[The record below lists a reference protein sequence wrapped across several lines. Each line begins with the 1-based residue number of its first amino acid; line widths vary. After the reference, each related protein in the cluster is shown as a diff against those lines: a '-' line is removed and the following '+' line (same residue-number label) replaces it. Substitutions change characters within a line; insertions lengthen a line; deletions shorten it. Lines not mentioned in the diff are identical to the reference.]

1 MNQKTVWFALKL
13 MLAAAG
19 ISIAIKYGGPYLAL
33 PEQIPVVIGMIVLP
47 TLIMAGILW
56 RWQMQSPLSK
66 TPLQAGKGSL
76 GIEDDRAFTPSP
88 SPRGEREV

>member
-19 ISIAIKYGGPYLAL
+19 ISTAIKYGGSYLAL
-33 PEQIPVVIGMIVLP
+33 PEQIPVVVGMIVLP

-56 RWQMQSPLSK
+56 RWQLQSPLSK
-66 TPLQAGKGSL
+66 TPLPADKGSL
-76 GIEDDRAFTPSP
+76 AMENDKDLTPSP

>member
-19 ISIAIKYGGPYLAL
+19 ISTAIKYGGPYLAL
-33 PEQIPVVIGMIVLP
+33 PEQMPVVVGMIVLP

-56 RWQMQSPLSK
+56 RWQQRSSLSP
-66 TPLQAGKGSL
+66 TRAQDRQGSPPTANSENPK
-76 GIEDDRAFTPSP
+76 ISQPPFH
-88 SPRGEREV
+88 

>member
-19 ISIAIKYGGPYLAL
+19 ISTAIKYGGPYLAL
-33 PEQIPVVIGMIVLP
+33 PEQMPVVVGMIVLP

-76 GIEDDRAFTPSP
+76 AMENDKALTPSP
-88 SPRGEREV
+88 SPGEEREV

>member
-19 ISIAIKYGGPYLAL
+19 ISTAIKYGGPYLAL
-33 PEQIPVVIGMIVLP
+33 PEQMPVVVGMIVLP

-66 TPLQAGKGSL
+66 TPLPADKGSL
-76 GIEDDRAFTPSP
+76 AMENDKALTPSP
-88 SPRGEREV
+88 SPGEEREV

>member
-1 MNQKTVWFALKL
+1 MDRKTVWFALKL

-47 TLIMAGILW
+47 TLIVAGLLW
-56 RWQMQSPLSK
+56 RWQLQSPLSK
-66 TPLQAGKGSL
+66 TPLPADKGSL
-76 GIEDDRAFTPSP
+76 AMENDKALTPSP